1 MTPNTFVVGAGVE
14 TGPSEVS
21 GTVGKTGEGVSGVG
35 VTTWGVGEG
44 FVGGFEGA
52 LVGGSPVLHNTHFIF
67 LHKTRPKVFIFF
79 HLVFIK
85 YGVFSFHV

>member
-52 LVGGSPVLHNTHFIF
+52 LVGGSPVLPCAGPLSEPQHS
-67 LHKTRPKVFIFF
+67 F
-79 HLVFIK
+79 HLPA
-85 YGVFSFHV
+85 